1 MNLGKYVEVKTVE
14 GRQTS
19 NGIGSFDESVN
30 NLLSQGW
37 KIMSAPILAYSDET
51 GSYFIQQVYRDK
63 EEAKQFEG
71 DFRMAVEFLTRVSN
85 AETGED
91 LFKLKL
97 ELDKNKSL
105 RRRVIEFNKSR

>member
-1 MNLGKYVEVKTVE
+1 MNLGKHVEVKTVE

-30 NLLSQGW
+30 NLLAQGW

-51 GSYFIQQVYRDK
+51 GSYFIQQLYRDK
-63 EEAKQFEG
+63 VEAKEFES
-71 DFRMAVEFLTRVSN
+71 DFRMSVDFLTRVAN
-85 AETGED
+85 ATTGDE
-91 LFKLKL
+91 LLELKT

-105 RRRVIEFNKSR
+105 RRRIIEFNKSL

>member
-1 MNLGKYVEVKTVE
+1 MNLGKHVEVKTIE

-30 NLLSQGW
+30 KLLAQGW
-37 KIMSAPILAYSDET
+37 KIMSAPILSYTDET

-63 EEAKQFEG
+63 VEAKEFET
-71 DFRMAVEFLTRVSN
+71 DFRLAVDFLTRVAN
-85 AETGED
+85 AQTGED

-105 RRRVIEFNKSR
+105 RRRIIEFNKSL